1 MSKTVP
7 IVPTSGGGGMPMPAY
22 LLALLLAGVLATCA
36 LVGAWSEPAKAA
48 FPSSASGRQAAA
60 KRAGGR
66 ASRATS
72 AGGWSCSP
80 RATRR
85 GSASPRRAS

>member
-1 MSKTVP
+1 
-7 IVPTSGGGGMPMPAY
+7 MPAY

-60 KRAGGR
+60 KRAG
-66 ASRATS
+66 SIPS
-72 AGGWSCSP
+72 DECGWLEL
-80 RATRR
+80 
-85 GSASPRRAS
+85 

>member
-48 FPSSASGRQAAA
+48 FSSPASGRQAAA

-66 ASRATS
+66 APSDEC
-72 AGGWSCSP
+72 GWLEL
-80 RATRR
+80 
-85 GSASPRRAS
+85 